1 MKNIIKNIIPAA
13 AVVLTMGLASCD
25 SLHVDPIDPNLVTEP
40 TAEELFNKCYANMA
54 LAGQTGPDG
63 DSDVDGI
70 DGGTSGWVRQ
80 YWNANELTTD
90 EAICGWGDAGISG
103 YDFNQYDSDHPMLK
117 GLYYRLYTGIA
128 FCNQYLEKFSDHD
141 ATMTAEVRFLRALDY
156 YELLDMFGNVGFV
169 DHVGANKVQWTRKQL
184 YDWIDKEV
192 NEIEPSLSEARP
204 KSSSDPL
211 YGRVD
216 KASAWMLLARLYLNA
231 QVYTGTPQWQ
241 KALQEAK
248 NVINSSYKLYTTS
261 KTDPDGQTW
270 SAYQQLFMGD
280 NGESGAYV
288 EGILPIKQ
296 DGQTT
301 ASYGVTLFLM
311 AGAQN
316 ANGIIKKNGQTGN
329 NTSENWG
336 GNRCRSSL
344 LAKFFPNNDAPAV
357 SAYVMPSRAKDDR
370 AIFDGQ
376 APRTLT
382 NDNTSDFQS
391 GYETMKFIN
400 WKTDG
405 SAGHHSKFPDTDFFL
420 FRVGEAYLIAAE
432 ADARING
439 GQTSATGTSY
449 INALRARAHAQTHNA
464 AYSLDEICDEWSR
477 EMYFE
482 GVRRPTLIRF
492 NRFGGD
498 NNYTWPWK
506 GGAFAGTRFAATR
519 NIFAIPTSDLNVS
532 KGALKQ
538 NPGY

>member
-241 KALQEAK
+241 KALQEAQ

-316 ANGIIKKNGQTGN
+316 TNGIIKKNGQTGN

>member
-241 KALQEAK
+241 KALQEAQ

-316 ANGIIKKNGQTGN
+316 TNGIIKKNGQTGN

-391 GYETMKFIN
+391 GYETMKFNN

-492 NRFGGD
+492 KRFGGD

>member
-117 GLYYRLYTGIA
+117 GLYYRLYTVIA

-391 GYETMKFIN
+391 GYETMKFNN

-492 NRFGGD
+492 KRFGGD

>member
-241 KALQEAK
+241 KALQEAQ

>member
-241 KALQEAK
+241 KALQEAQ

-316 ANGIIKKNGQTGN
+316 TNGIIKKNGQTGN

-492 NRFGGD
+492 KRFGGD

>member
-103 YDFNQYDSDHPMLK
+103 YDFSQYVSDYPMFK
-117 GLYYRLYTGIA
+117 CLYYRLYTVIA

-391 GYETMKFIN
+391 GYETMKFNN

-492 NRFGGD
+492 KRFGGD

>member
-391 GYETMKFIN
+391 GYETMKFNN

-492 NRFGGD
+492 KRFGGD